1 VRSRGRARGIAFLPG
16 LALWALAAFAQAQSF
31 ECPPGASCHPNG
43 AGLGGGVSDAAD
55 AVGNELNRRRR
66 EGDCTGLGPDG
77 CMGLLLSQLMCL
89 VDDRDWVQ
97 QLACMDPPPPIS
109 GGAPGDAPGG
119 GAGGGAG
126 GDAGGGDAGGDAGG
140 GDAGAPAPGGD
151 APGPGGDAPAPEPD
165 PEATIFVT
173 HPELNRWLRANAL
186 RSGRETPLLTVKYG
200 DRGGV
205 DFHVAGLF
213 EWRVT
218 DPSEYF
224 VVLRAVDLTTRR
236 HINVVVGGAGRSV
249 YATPHAWLAN
259 LKLGTGTVTQ
269 PLLIGSG
276 R

>member
-1 VRSRGRARGIAFLPG
+1 MPFARPRPPSAAPVRARGRARGIAFLPV
-16 LALWALAAFAQAQSF
+16 LALWALAAFAQAQSG
-31 ECPPGASCHPNG
+31 EPQCPPGASCHPNG
-43 AGLGGGVSDAAD
+43 AGLGMGLSDANAD

-77 CMGLLLSQLMCL
+77 CMILVLTQLMCL

-97 QLACMDPPPPIS
+97 QVACMDPPPPIS
-109 GGAPGDAPGG
+109 GGAPGG

-126 GDAGGGDAGGDAGG
+126 GDAGGGDAG
-140 GDAGAPAPGGD
+140 APAPGGD
-151 APGPGGDAPAPEPD
+151 APAPAPEPD

-205 DFHVAGLF
+205 DFLVAGVF
-213 EWRVT
+213 EWSAA
-218 DPSEYF
+218 DASEYF
-224 VVLRAVDLTTRR
+224 VVLRAVDVTTRR
-236 HINVVVGGAGRSV
+236 HIHVVVGGAGRSV

>member
-1 VRSRGRARGIAFLPG
+1 MPFARPQPSSIPPVRSRGRARGIAFLPV
-16 LALWALAAFAQAQSF
+16 LALWALAAFAQAQSG
-31 ECPPGASCHPNG
+31 EPQCPPGASCHPNG
-43 AGLGGGVSDAAD
+43 AGLGAGVSDAD

-77 CMGLLLSQLMCL
+77 CMGLILSQLMCL

-97 QLACMDPPPPIS
+97 QVACMDPPPPIS
-109 GGAPGDAPGG
+109 GGAPGG

-126 GDAGGGDAGGDAGG
+126 GDAGGGDAG
-140 GDAGAPAPGGD
+140 APAPGGD
-151 APGPGGDAPAPEPD
+151 APAPAPEPD

-213 EWRVT
+213 EWRAT

-236 HINVVVGGAGRSV
+236 HIHVVVGGAGRSV

-259 LKLGTGTVTQ
+259 LKLGTGSVTQ